1 MAVSSQVN
9 SAKKMESSVP
19 KELAEPSMLA
29 RYTCASALMG
39 VFAVWGQ
46 LTFVGESEM
55 KVGAELHSYKVPLAF
70 TAFYLISLPLLRELV
85 SRYVNVDMK
94 LLLKESMILYNGG
107 QVLLNAWMVYRC
119 VDAVLFRGHPF
130 VGALEAAN
138 TGATYAVWVHY
149 CDKYL
154 EFLDT
159 YFMVLRGNYH
169 QVSFL
174 HVYHHFTIAWA
185 WWLGIWF
192 WPEGDCYFGA
202 LLNSLIHVMMY
213 SYYTMSLL
221 RINCPFKK
229 YLTMAQL
236 AQFTTV
242 VIYSGVSFCMMPKG
256 THWSRY
262 AALFCQVG
270 EMTSLFFLFLHF
282 YKKSYNN
289 KGSKPSKPAEKQVSA
304 KASKETGSDEKVPGS
319 PLRTSETSDTSDS
332 EEDEKST

>member
-1 MAVSSQVN
+1 MVARSAGGSS
-9 SAKKMESSVP
+9 ARKTDEKPTTP
-19 KELAEPSMLA
+19 KELAEPSLLA
-29 RYTCASALMG
+29 RYTCASVLMG
-39 VFAVWGQ
+39 IFATWGK
-46 LTFVGESEM
+46 LTFVGESDLL
-55 KVGAELHSYKVPLAF
+55 VGEELHSYKVPL
-70 TAFYLISLPLLRELV
+70 TLTVGYLISLPLLREFV
-85 SRYVNVDMK
+85 DRFVVVDMK
-94 LLLKESMILYNGG
+94 LLLKESMILYNAG
-107 QVLLNAWMVYRC
+107 QVVLNAWMVYRFL
-119 VDAVLFRGHPF
+119 DAVLLRGHPF

-138 TGATYAVWVHY
+138 SGATYAVWVHY

-159 YFMVLRGNYH
+159 YFMVLRGKMD

-236 AQFTTV
+236 VQFTTV
-242 VIYSGVSFCMMPKG
+242 VVYSMVSLCVLPSETQWK
-256 THWSRY
+256 HY
-262 AALFCQVG
+262 AAITCQCG
-270 EMTSLFFLFLHF
+270 EMISLFVLFMHF
-282 YKKSYNN
+282 YRKSYSSKG
-289 KGSKPSKPAEKQVSA
+289 KGSTGGTPKD
-304 KASKETGSDEKVPGS
+304 ASGRVKSDKKVPES
-319 PLRTSETSDTSDS
+319 PARASETSDTSDS
-332 EEDEKST
+332 EED